1 MIVQVK
7 EQENMM
13 DDIER
18 DDVSDLEGGCNV
30 SSEVDSGDLK
40 IPRVIVRK
48 MTGWMRRLRN
58 DSVFLEY

>member
-18 DDVSDLEGGCNV
+18 DDVSDLEGGV
-30 SSEVDSGDLK
+30 MFLLK
-40 IPRVIVRK
+40 LTLGI
-48 MTGWMRRLRN
+48 LR
-58 DSVFLEY
+58 FLESLCEK